1 MNMVYFS
8 IVLNTLL
15 LFPHRK
21 IVVGELGPLRH
32 PSSKGDS
39 EIQSCGFMTSV
50 YGCQSDH
57 SRRRARRES
66 HGTYHCLSLKVT
78 CVGHMALHTA
88 ARSAGTCF
96 LWESRKMR
104 RTAWVLEISVLCCA
118 KLLQSC
124 LTLCDPMDCSPPGS
138 SVHGIL
144 QPRILEWVT
153 ILFSRGSYNP
163 GVEPRSP
170 VWPTRDTYIHH
181 IKFSKAVS
189 EYVKYYKYAAHS

>member
-144 QPRILEWVT
+144 QARTLDCIAIP
-153 ILFSRGSYNP
+153 FSRVWKFLSKNNITLDWQS
-163 GVEPRSP
+163 VLAP
-170 VWPTRDTYIHH
+170 VNVFLHT
-181 IKFSKAVS
+181 
-189 EYVKYYKYAAHS
+189 